1 MTLEFTVEQKE
12 NGMLLREF
20 LRKRGVSAALAK
32 GVKASDGFFRD
43 GAPVHTDMRLSA
55 GQRIS
60 FALPPEPPTE
70 VLPQALPLDILYED
84 AHAMVLN
91 KPAGQTVHPTRGYAD
106 GTLANAFRG
115 RMAARGSAAVFRPV
129 NRLDRGT
136 SGLVLCAMNA
146 YAAPLL
152 AAAVQK
158 VYYAVAE
165 GLVDGEEGAIDAPI
179 ALAHGSIIQRC
190 VCGRG
195 QPSRTEYRVLA
206 RGGGHTLLRVVP
218 VTGRTHQIDRR
229 GQRQAACRKR
239 LQGSVRGREHAL
251 HAGGNQRVS
260 GKRHALRPG
269 QGRQRGRRGH
279 QRPGDEPELSAPVL
293 DIRGSGRAFAEYH
306 EEYFPQ
312 CL

>member
-218 VTGRTHQIDRR
+218 VTGRTHQIRVHFASR
-229 GQRQAACRKR
+229 GHPLAGDGMYGGCP
-239 LQGSVRGREHAL
+239 EHMARPAL
-251 HAGGNQRVS
+251 HCGAVRL
-260 GKRHALRPG
+260 A
-269 QGRQRGRRGH
+269 
-279 QRPGDEPELSAPVL
+279 
-293 DIRGSGRAFAEYH
+293 
-306 EEYFPQ
+306 
-312 CL
+312 

>member
-12 NGMLLREF
+12 NGMLLRDF

-165 GLVDGEEGAIDAPI
+165 GLVDGE
-179 ALAHGSIIQRC
+179 
-190 VCGRG
+190 
-195 QPSRTEYRVLA
+195 
-206 RGGGHTLLRVVP
+206 
-218 VTGRTHQIDRR
+218 
-229 GQRQAACRKR
+229 
-239 LQGSVRGREHAL
+239 
-251 HAGGNQRVS
+251 
-260 GKRHALRPG
+260 
-269 QGRQRGRRGH
+269 
-279 QRPGDEPELSAPVL
+279 
-293 DIRGSGRAFAEYH
+293 
-306 EEYFPQ
+306 
-312 CL
+312 

>member
-12 NGMLLREF
+12 NGMLLRDF

-32 GVKASDGFFRD
+32 GVKASNGFFRD

-218 VTGRTHQIDRR
+218 VTGRTHQIRVHFASR
-229 GQRQAACRKR
+229 GHPLAGDGMYGGCPEHMARPALHCGAVSFGLTGEDAAHTVHAPLPEDMRALLAAC
-239 LQGSVRGREHAL
+239 G
-251 HAGGNQRVS
+251 
-260 GKRHALRPG
+260 
-269 QGRQRGRRGH
+269 
-279 QRPGDEPELSAPVL
+279 
-293 DIRGSGRAFAEYH
+293 IRAED
-306 EEYFPQ
+306 F
-312 CL
+312 CI

>member
-12 NGMLLREF
+12 NGMLLRDF

-195 QPSRTEYRVLA
+195 RPSRTEYRVLHGA
-206 RGGGHTLLRVVP
+206 EGTHCCGWCPSRGAHIR
-218 VTGRTHQIDRR
+218 
-229 GQRQAACRKR
+229 
-239 LQGSVRGREHAL
+239 SVCI
-251 HAGGNQRVS
+251 S
-260 GKRHALRPG
+260 RPG
-269 QGRQRGRRGH
+269 GIRWRATACTADVRSTWRARRCTAA
-279 QRPGDEPELSAPVL
+279 RYRLA
-293 DIRGSGRAFAEYH
+293 
-306 EEYFPQ
+306 
-312 CL
+312 

>member
-12 NGMLLREF
+12 NGMLLRDF

-115 RMAARGSAAVFRPV
+115 RVPSGEPAGQGNLRPCAVRDERLCRAAAGRRGAKS
-129 NRLDRGT
+129 
-136 SGLVLCAMNA
+136 VLCR
-146 YAAPLL
+146 
-152 AAAVQK
+152 
-158 VYYAVAE
+158 AE

-195 QPSRTEYRVLA
+195 RPSRTEYRVLA

-218 VTGRTHQIDRR
+218 VTGRTHQIRVHFASR
-229 GQRQAACRKR
+229 GHPLAGDGMYGGCPEHMARPALHCGAVSFGLTGEDAAHTVHAPLPEDMRALLAAC
-239 LQGSVRGREHAL
+239 G
-251 HAGGNQRVS
+251 
-260 GKRHALRPG
+260 
-269 QGRQRGRRGH
+269 
-279 QRPGDEPELSAPVL
+279 
-293 DIRGSGRAFAEYH
+293 IRAED
-306 EEYFPQ
+306 FGI
-312 CL
+312 

>member
-1 MTLEFTVEQKE
+1 
-12 NGMLLREF
+12 
-20 LRKRGVSAALAK
+20 
-32 GVKASDGFFRD
+32 
-43 GAPVHTDMRLSA
+43 
-55 GQRIS
+55 
-60 FALPPEPPTE
+60 
-70 VLPQALPLDILYED
+70 
-84 AHAMVLN
+84 MVLN

-152 AAAVQK
+152 AAAMQK

-179 ALAHGSIIQRC
+179 ALAHESIIQRC

-195 QPSRTEYRVLA
+195 RPSRTEYRVLA

-218 VTGRTHQIDRR
+218 VTGRTHQIRVHFASR
-229 GQRQAACRKR
+229 GHPLAGDGMYGGCPEHMARPALHCGEVSFGLPGENAAHTVHAPLPEDMRALLAAC
-239 LQGSVRGREHAL
+239 G
-251 HAGGNQRVS
+251 
-260 GKRHALRPG
+260 
-269 QGRQRGRRGH
+269 
-279 QRPGDEPELSAPVL
+279 
-293 DIRGSGRAFAEYH
+293 IRAED
-306 EEYFPQ
+306 FGI
-312 CL
+312 